1 MRFFMTIFQK
11 KRKILGLSSIVW
23 MFIFL
28 LFSPSLYAGEV
39 VINVTPVGG
48 KISIEEGKELEI
60 KVDII
65 KPGGS
70 VNCDVEVGSTVTN
83 MLNGFSS
90 QDLVVRKFGPFT
102 PTSDGE
108 TGTIVL
114 FATDNDGVDPNES
127 VRYTVTPAI
136 SGNLP
141 DETPCAFST
150 DTPSTFNFDISVID
164 TAPAL
169 RPKVKVELSDV
180 IISSDQ
186 TSAEL
191 PITLIQ
197 TPAGSNINCNAKIE
211 LTPSNLGDLAT
222 INQTNFTQSGKAN
235 ISVNARDLNDKVF
248 DIQAKLTVNEALCD
262 KEEVTSAKITIKAK
276 NEVKVTNEVTVK
288 LSPSTSDFSIR
299 EGNELKIR
307 VNIIK
312 PGDTKN
318 CVVDVGSTTIK
329 RLNGLVA
336 KDLIIR
342 SFGPFAP
349 ITNSTTNGETGL
361 LILYAPDND
370 GTDPNESGQYSATPA
385 ISGVLPDGSPC
396 VFSDATPSKFLFNIN
411 VIDTEPTVAPIGS
424 KKEPENILK
433 LTCNALRQKEK
444 LSTTQT
450 SYFIAQC
457 GDGENVGRN
466 FEPEEVSVQSTAI
479 LHAAGRQLQNIHSR
493 LKTIQATKG
502 GRGVDV
508 SGATLNIQ
516 GTKVSVGLL
525 GGAAGDDDNTLL
537 ENSRWGFFANGDYA
551 FGDEDRGNDTTI
563 ATGGRNFDFNSAGL
577 TFGTDYRFSGNKK
590 YAGIAL
596 GYKDFNSDFTSQAG
610 GSDVKGYNLNLYGT
624 YLLSD
629 KAYLDATMGY
639 GKDKITSTRPVNNDG
654 TGPKTTFATGKPN
667 ANELTFSIGG
677 GYQFYKGEWSLT
689 PYSRMDYT
697 KGTINAYKET
707 SHQSANSGLFS
718 FDEQNVNALTST
730 LGVKTSRTISTSK
743 GVFIPYT
750 SLEWKHEFK
759 EKEAITGSHI
769 DPLTG
774 KPISIIE
781 GSSSDLDRNYYTLGA
796 GISAQFPKGKSAFL
810 SLESR
815 QGDLVVK
822 ENAVRAG
829 FRWEF

>member
-1 MRFFMTIFQK
+1 
-11 KRKILGLSSIVW
+11 
-23 MFIFL
+23 
-28 LFSPSLYAGEV
+28 
-39 VINVTPVGG
+39 
-48 KISIEEGKELEI
+48 
-60 KVDII
+60 
-65 KPGGS
+65 
-70 VNCDVEVGSTVTN
+70 

-90 QDLVVRKFGPFT
+90 QDLVLRKFGPFT
-102 PTSDGE
+102 STADGE
-108 TGTIVL
+108 TGTIIL
-114 FATDNDGVDPNES
+114 FATDNDGIDPNES
-127 VRYTVTPAI
+127 VRYTVTPEI
-136 SGNLP
+136 SGTLP
-141 DETPCAFST
+141 DESACAFSA
-150 DTPSTFNFDISVID
+150 DTPSTFNFDISVVD
-164 TAPAL
+164 TEPAS
-169 RPKVKVELSDV
+169 RPKVKVELSNL
-180 IISSDQ
+180 IITPEQ
-186 TSAEL
+186 TSAEF
-191 PITLIQ
+191 PVTLTQ
-197 TPAGSNINCNAKIE
+197 TPAGSNINCNAKVE
-211 LTPSNLGDLAT
+211 LTPSNLGNLAT
-222 INQTNFTQSGKAN
+222 IKQTNFSQSGKAN
-235 ISVNARDLNDKVF
+235 ISVNARDLSDKTF

-262 KEEVTSAKITIKAK
+262 KEDTTSANITIKAK
-276 NEVKVTNEVTVK
+276 NEVKATNEVTVK
-288 LSPSTSDFSIR
+288 LSPSTSDFTLR

-307 VNIIK
+307 VDVIK
-312 PGDTKN
+312 QGETQN
-318 CVVDVGSTTIK
+318 CEVNVGPTTIK
-329 RLNGLVA
+329 RINGLTA
-336 KDLIIR
+336 KDLIVR
-342 SFGPFAP
+342 SFGPFTS
-349 ITNSTTNGETGL
+349 ITDSTIKGDTGM
-361 LILYAPDND
+361 LIIYAPDND
-370 GTDPNESGQYSATPA
+370 GTDPNESGQYSATPT

-396 VFSDATPSKFLFNIN
+396 VFSDATPTKFFFNIK
-411 VIDTEPTVAPIGS
+411 VIDTEPTTLS
-424 KKEPENILK
+424 ENRKEPENILK
-433 LTCNALRQKEK
+433 LTCDGLRKKTE
-444 LSTTQT
+444 LSATQT

-457 GDGENVGRN
+457 GDGENVARN

-479 LHAAGRQLQNIHSR
+479 LHAAGRQLQNIRSR

-525 GGAAGDDDNTLL
+525 GGAAGDDDNALL
-537 ENSRWGFFANGDYA
+537 KNSRWGFFANGDYA
-551 FGDEDRGNDTTI
+551 FGDENRGNDTIT

-596 GYKDFNSDFTSQAG
+596 GYKDFNSDFTSQQG
-610 GSDVKGYNLNLYGT
+610 GNDVKGYNINLYGT

-689 PYSRMDYT
+689 PYGRMDYT
-697 KGTINAYKET
+697 KGTIDAYKET
-707 SHQSANSGLFS
+707 AHQSANSGLFN
-718 FDEQNVNALTST
+718 FDKQNINALTST
-730 LGVKTSRTISTSK
+730 LGIKTSRTISTSR

-769 DPLTG
+769 NPLTG
-774 KPISIIE
+774 NPISIIE
-781 GSSSDLDRNYYTLGA
+781 GSRSDLDRNYYTLGT